1 MEEGIGQE
9 ANLKGRF
16 GLDRFFVCLFNFRLE
31 FVSARIPVGVY
42 SEDLLPL
49 LRYHKLLLFPPKP
62 ALALLPFQFQSLL
75 VLRGPQSINLF
86 LIINLLKYRSTDN
99 LKFM

>member
-75 VLRGPQSINLF
+75 VLRGPPVNQSF
-86 LIINLLKYRSTDN
+86 
-99 LKFM
+99 F